1 MNRWR
6 GRCDDHCPNVRASAP
21 HLGFAVRAARVHEV
35 KNEHC
40 RGKADCDQESDEEI
54 RSHSK
59 GALRRIV
66 AKFGLERYCRVRC
79 SRRLFVFCDLID
91 PSPKRVV
98 SRRFRCRTSANRLA
112 AAIKDFGF
120 VSAPPQ
126 RQLIEPIAS
135 NPPSPNFR
143 AHTGIVA
150 WRCDVETATSA
161 KSPAQ
166 IGAGP
171 IGRQLTQSGSSG
183 FGSEIAQQ
191 KSPAP
196 LQKTLWL
203 IQGSVS

>member
-1 MNRWR
+1 MTTALMS
-6 GRCDDHCPNVRASAP
+6 GRLRLTLDLRFGRLV
-21 HLGFAVRAARVHEV
+21 FVHEV

-66 AKFGLERYCRVRC
+66 AKSGLERYCRVRC

-171 IGRQLTQSGSSG
+171 IGRQSTQSGPRADSD
-183 FGSEIAQQ
+183 Q
-191 KSPAP
+191 KLPSRNHPH
-196 LQKTLWL
+196 LCRKLCD
-203 IQGSVS
+203 